1 MYRSPFLPSL
11 LTAAVLLAGCGGE
24 ATTETSPAAGDRP
37 AASTEQAEPA
47 LPAPAEPS
55 VEPSA
60 EQGPEDTDEQGTN
73 EQATDEPDTDEQD
86 TDEQGADEQ
95 PTNQQ
100 GPDGEGS
107 SGDGTS
113 GGTEGLPG
121 WPIESTP
128 VHGAQFWA
136 AYLAVGAPGDPAL
149 QRVLQ
154 DVQQL
159 WPGAGLGELGCD
171 EGAAAALGRA
181 STEHAVAVY
190 FATEQH
196 ISEFLRRWGD
206 PFVGAVHVT
215 THCAD

>member
-1 MYRSPFLPSL
+1 MYRSPFLPTL

-37 AASTEQAEPA
+37 AASTEQAEPSP
-47 LPAPAEPS
+47 PAPAETS
-55 VEPSA
+55 VEPS
-60 EQGPEDTDEQGTN
+60 EQPGTDEQVAN
-73 EQATDEPDTDEQD
+73 EQDTDEQD
-86 TDEQGADEQ
+86 TDEQG
-95 PTNQQ
+95 TNQQ
-100 GPDGEGS
+100 GSDGEGSSSDGS

-149 QRVLQ
+149 QRVLE

-171 EGAAAALGRA
+171 EGAAAALGRTP
-181 STEHAVAVY
+181 TEHAVAVY

-196 ISEFLRRWGD
+196 ISEFLRRWED